1 MIKMLTRKKYILF
14 GLLIFA
20 FSVKMIAQ
28 NVMYVKNAEGLV
40 NDTAIVSLGVNNN
53 TTFISFQCDVLLP
66 AGFGYVQNSILLSS
80 RSADHVMTGT
90 LIENNRLRVLSYSLS
105 NAEFVGDSGTVAAF
119 QVATPSQDKS
129 YTVALENC
137 ILGNVESVNI
147 LDTTI
152 NGSIVLEPAG
162 ITEHGQN
169 NVIRVFPNPV
179 NNILYVKLQDTDLDR
194 IEIKGYSLDGLL
206 LGVVNKTISGN
217 TDTFSVNIDK
227 LFGSGALSGNYIL
240 QFSYWKNGDVY
251 FDSKKITLK
260 KTE

>member
-1 MIKMLTRKKYILF
+1 MSIERKYILT
-14 GLLIFA
+14 GLLFIA
-20 FSVKMIAQ
+20 FSVTVVAQ
-28 NVMYVKNAEGLV
+28 NVMYIKNTAGLINDTITV
-40 NDTAIVSLGVNNN
+40 SVAVNNDTAFV
-53 TTFISFQCDVLLP
+53 SFQCDVLLP

-80 RSADHVMTGT
+80 RSADHVITGT

-105 NAEFVGDSGTVAAF
+105 NAEFVGDSGTVATF

-147 LDTTI
+147 LDSTI

-194 IEIKGYSLDGLL
+194 IEIKGYSIDGLL
-206 LGVVNKTISGN
+206 LDVVNKTISGN
-217 TDTFSVNIDK
+217 TDTFSVNTDK
-227 LFGSGALSGNYIL
+227 LFGSGVPDGNYIL
-240 QFSYWKNGDVY
+240 QFSYWKNGVVY
-251 FDSKKITLK
+251 FESKKITLE
-260 KTE
+260 KTD